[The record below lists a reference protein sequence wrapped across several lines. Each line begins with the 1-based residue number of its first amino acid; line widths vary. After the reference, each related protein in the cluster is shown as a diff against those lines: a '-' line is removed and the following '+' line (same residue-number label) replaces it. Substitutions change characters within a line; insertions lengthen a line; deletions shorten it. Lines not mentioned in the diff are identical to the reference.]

1 MRRQTYSSREVIRD
15 STSVL
20 FKVWLQLC
28 GGFKWS
34 RVFYFWL
41 WHNLVVSRL
50 SKNIQRTPLLL
61 QEEKGWL
68 LTSFPHNIV
77 FSIYWIC
84 PHSTCAV
91 VIAVF
96 WHYKNKICCVSTL
109 IQGQLPLLYPVLVL
123 QCIQWIQ
130 TLMGETKINRRT
142 TIRKK
147 NKKFSELF
155 CIRYYTC
162 THAMHLAKSTATL
175 ICVFVDSV
183 SLLHNREGILLMAS
197 TFLWEPCACK
207 VYMTCCM

>member
-1 MRRQTYSSREVIRD
+1 MRSQTYSSREAIRD

-34 RVFYFWL
+34 HVFYFWL
-41 WHNLVVSRL
+41 WHNLVMSRL

-77 FSIYWIC
+77 FSIYRIC

-123 QCIQWIQ
+123 PCIQWIQ
-130 TLMGETKINRRT
+130 TLMGQTKINRRT
-142 TIRKK
+142 TIQKK
-147 NKKFSELF
+147 KKIQWIILHQILHMYTCYAFSEKHCHPYLCVCGF
-155 CIRYYTC
+155 I
-162 THAMHLAKSTATL
+162 HTL
-175 ICVFVDSV
+175 
-183 SLLHNREGILLMAS
+183 LYNREGILLMAS

>member
-1 MRRQTYSSREVIRD
+1 MRSQTYSSQRGDTGLNKCTVQSVA
-15 STSVL
+15 STLRWVQMIPRVL
-20 FKVWLQLC
+20 LLTVTQFSDVEAFKEY
-28 GGFKWS
+28 S
-34 RVFYFWL
+34 T
-41 WHNLVVSRL
+41 NP
-50 SKNIQRTPLLL
+50 PLLL

-96 WHYKNKICCVSTL
+96 WHYKNKICCVSTS

-123 QCIQWIQ
+123 PCIQWIQ
-130 TLMGETKINRRT
+130 TLMGETKINQRT

-147 NKKFSELF
+147 KKFSELF
-155 CIRYYTC
+155 GIRYYTC

-183 SLLHNREGILLMAS
+183 SLLYNREGILLMAS

-207 VYMTCCM
+207 VYKTCRM